1 MQLDEDIIRK
11 TIEDYLEV
19 EVVSNG
25 NSPYLLT
32 FRVLGLRGYDSL
44 SETFTRLYK
53 SLSKQGYVAM
63 IKRDYG
69 ELTLNV
75 SKRESKTKKGMAIG
89 LAVTT
94 LVMVYVSGF
103 AFAKAQSFL
112 SLEPLLYLVG
122 LIVPLII
129 HEMGHWITMKK
140 YGIPASL
147 PYLIP
152 APPLQLG
159 FLGTFGAVINME
171 WIPPN
176 NDVLAL
182 TGIMGPLFG
191 FIATI
196 PVAAIGLKLSSL
208 VPIASV
214 PPGSSINLIPIVLN
228 LLTYIEKIPSGYAIQ
243 PSAMMFASYIVFFIT
258 FLNLIPIS
266 QLDGGHVIRAA
277 LGEKAHYIVSG
288 LFVAILIIYGFY
300 YPVFIL
306 FGLLALFIF
315 LLTKGKH
322 PGTATNGNRL
332 GRKGLLAIILY
343 CVLLILTLPLPS

>member
-1 MQLDEDIIRK
+1 MQTDEDIVRK
-11 TIEDYLEV
+11 IIEGHLEV
-19 EVVSNG
+19 EAISNDK
-25 NSPYLLT
+25 SQYLLT
-32 FRVLGLRGYDSL
+32 FKILGLKKDNNLSEAFLKLYKDLSKRGYM
-44 SETFTRLYK
+44 
-53 SLSKQGYVAM
+53 AM

-69 ELTLNV
+69 ELILNV
-75 SKRESKTKKGMAIG
+75 SKKESKTKKSIAIG
-89 LAVTT
+89 LAIIT

-103 AFAKAQSFL
+103 AFTKNQSFL
-112 SLEPLLYLVG
+112 SLEPLSYLIG

-129 HEMGHWITMKK
+129 HEMGHWITMRK

-159 FLGTFGAVINME
+159 FLGTFGAVISME

-176 NDVLAL
+176 NDILAL

-191 FIATI
+191 FIAAI
-196 PVAAIGLKLSSL
+196 PVAAVGLKLSSL
-208 VPIASV
+208 VPIASI
-214 PPGSSINLIPIVLN
+214 PPGSSINLIPVILN

-277 LGEKAHYIVSG
+277 LGEKAH
-288 LFVAILIIYGFY
+288 
-300 YPVFIL
+300 
-306 FGLLALFIF
+306 
-315 LLTKGKH
+315 
-322 PGTATNGNRL
+322 
-332 GRKGLLAIILY
+332 
-343 CVLLILTLPLPS
+343 

>member
-1 MQLDEDIIRK
+1 MQTDEDIVRK
-11 TIEDYLEV
+11 IIEGHLEV
-19 EVVSNG
+19 EAISNDK
-25 NSPYLLT
+25 SQYLLT
-32 FRVLGLRGYDSL
+32 FKILGLKKDNNLSEAFLKLYKDLSKRGYM
-44 SETFTRLYK
+44 
-53 SLSKQGYVAM
+53 AM

-69 ELTLNV
+69 ELILNV
-75 SKRESKTKKGMAIG
+75 SKKESKTKKSIAIG
-89 LAVTT
+89 LAIIT

-103 AFAKAQSFL
+103 AFTKNQSFL
-112 SLEPLLYLVG
+112 SLEPLSYLIG

-129 HEMGHWITMKK
+129 HEMGHWITMRK

-159 FLGTFGAVINME
+159 FLGTFGAVISME

-176 NDVLAL
+176 NDILAL

-191 FIATI
+191 FIAAI
-196 PVAAIGLKLSSL
+196 PVAAVGLKLSSL
-208 VPIASV
+208 VPIASI
-214 PPGSSINLIPIVLN
+214 PPGSSINLIPIILN

-306 FGLLALFIF
+306 FGFLALFIF

-332 GRKGLLAIILY
+332 GYKGILAVILY
-343 CVLLILTLPLPS
+343 CTLLVLTLPLPS